1 MKCEQG
7 DLAKIIYSIRPSNLG
22 KTVLVEEYIGHLQAG
37 EQFQFRGVVCKAAV
51 TDHYWWVSTEY
62 GLKNMLGD
70 TPTAYI
76 ADTWLDP
83 IRPLK
88 QTETENSAIDNSNKI
103 TL

>member
-22 KTVLVEEYIGHLQAG
+22 KIVLVEDYIGHFQAG
-37 EQFQFRGVVCKAAV
+37 EEFEFRGIPCRALV
-51 TDHYWWVSTEY
+51 TDHYWWISAEY

-70 TPTAYI
+70 TPKAYI

-83 IRPLK
+83 IRPDK
-88 QTETENSAIDNSNKI
+88 MVEQTKEEIDISA
-103 TL
+103 